1 MKVVGGQG
9 LAWLWPIAS
18 CSVAVGFGL
27 AAAAAPQ
34 RLSPPTPPPLPP
46 VPPQLPPVP
55 PASKPAPE
63 AASTL
68 VVPIQADLDLVP
80 TVEPDPQRG
89 LAIRGL
95 LRWRLP
101 ENR

>member
-1 MKVVGGQG
+1 MVVGAQG

-27 AAAAAPQ
+27 AAAAAPP
-34 RLSPPTPPPLPP
+34 RLPPPTPPPLPP
-46 VPPQLPPVP
+46 PVPPVP

>member
-1 MKVVGGQG
+1 MKAVVALRLG
-9 LAWLWPIAS
+9 LLWRIAS
-18 CSVAVGFGL
+18 CSVLLGFSL

-34 RLSPPTPPPLPP
+34 RLPPPTPPPLPP
-46 VPPQLPPVP
+46 LP

-68 VVPIQADLDLVP
+68 VVPIQADVDLVP